1 MNSDSYPY
9 LYDIATER
17 SHLFN
22 ERSEMRVGFTQ
33 SGGISLDGDEQ
44 DPSLFRVVHAGG
56 RWYLC
61 PTDAGVSLSLNQK
74 LVAEKTLLSH
84 LAIVQA
90 DQHVL
95 VFVEHED
102 PNTTS
107 SYSANLW
114 LIGQMLD
121 ARQSPSGE
129 SPSKRTIHV
138 GETIRLPFDQILQM
152 SEAVIP
158 LEIPGAIPLPEV
170 RAIIGRDTSRADICL
185 PDVRVSRLH
194 AAIERTGPYATITD
208 LKSANRTFVNGEP
221 ITKPTVIT
229 DGTRVQ
235 IGPHTW
241 VYRGHALYPLCREN
255 VIELVARNLV
265 RRVPDRRNRGRQK
278 VILDDVS
285 LVVRPREFVCI
296 LGPSG
301 SGKTTLLSALSARVP
316 ANEGTVLL
324 NGENLYTHFDA
335 LKQTLAVVPQRDV
348 MHDVLPLKTALWYTA
363 KMRLPAD
370 MSRRDIE
377 ARIDATL
384 DTVSLVQRQ
393 FTQIRQLSGGQIKRA
408 SWANEAISNPSL
420 IFLDEVTSGLD
431 EQTDSEMMQM
441 FRRMADEGK
450 TLVCV
455 THSLSYVPDN
465 CHLVAILAEG
475 GVLAFFGPPA
485 AAMKYFGISRLGD
498 VYQVLKQRTP
508 DEWKERFQK
517 SSIYRDYVELRL
529 PEPSGNES
537 RANKRRHPLQVMT
550 MWRQFH
556 VLLRRYLAIQ
566 WADKRALAM
575 IFGQCL
581 VIAGLLVWLFGDISK
596 LNVDTE
602 VTQREEQLYEL
613 QYGNSLS
620 AMSAED
626 REFLEQDEEYI
637 RQRDKQRRE
646 LRIEA
651 ELAKRTDLSS
661 KLLFLLCISCIWFG
675 CNNAAKEIVK
685 EATIYSKERDVGLG
699 VFSYYGSKFALL
711 AIASILQASLFYW
724 LVNRFT
730 HLGGDAVGQ
739 WVLLSLAATT
749 GVAMGLAVSALA
761 TTEDLAATVVP
772 MMLIPQIILAGLI
785 APLLNYTRE
794 FSQICIPA
802 YWAFQGSLTTL
813 ESSVQERLRDAEY
826 LTLSTDWTPAWSCA
840 ALAAYILVFAG
851 VALMALR
858 VRDIRYR

>member
-1 MNSDSYPY
+1 MNGDSYPY

-17 SHLFN
+17 SHLFDG
-22 ERSEMRVGFTQ
+22 RSEIDIIF
-33 SGGISLDGDEQ
+33 
-44 DPSLFRVVHAGG
+44 DPSTGIAIASGQQDRVLFRFEQEDG
-56 RWYLC
+56 RWFLS
-61 PTDAGVSLSLNQK
+61 PAKADVSLSVNQK
-74 LVAEKTLLSH
+74 LVDGKLLLQH
-84 LAIVQA
+84 LAIIQA
-90 DQHVL
+90 DERLL

-102 PNTTS
+102 STTTS

-114 LIGQMLD
+114 LLGQMLD
-121 ARQSPSGE
+121 SPRSPGAE
-129 SPSKRTIHV
+129 SQTKQTIHV
-138 GETIRLPFDQILQM
+138 SETLRVPFDQIRRM
-152 SEAVIP
+152 ADEVVP
-158 LEIPGAIPLPEV
+158 LEIPGAIPLPDK
-170 RAIIGRDTSRADICL
+170 RAVIGRDADRADICL

-208 LKSANRTFVNGEP
+208 LKSANRTFVNGEA
-221 ITKPTVIT
+221 ITKPKVIT

-235 IGPHTW
+235 IGPYTW

-255 VIELVARNLV
+255 NVELVARNLV
-265 RRVPDRRNRGRQK
+265 RQVPDRRNRGQMK

-316 ANEGTVLL
+316 ANQGSVLL
-324 NGENLYTHFDA
+324 NGENLYAHFDA
-335 LKQTLAVVPQRDV
+335 LKQNLAVVPQRDV
-348 MHDVLPLKTALWYTA
+348 MHDALPLKTALWYTA

-370 MSRRDIE
+370 MSRHDIE

-431 EQTDSEMMQM
+431 EQTDSEMMQL

-475 GVLAFFGPPA
+475 GVLAFYGPPEA
-485 AAMKYFGISRLGD
+485 ALKYFGITRLGD
-498 VYQVLKQRTP
+498 VYQVLKQHTP
-508 DEWKERFQK
+508 AEWKERFQK
-517 SSIYRDYVELRL
+517 SSIHREYVERRL
-529 PEPSGNES
+529 PETRVSDV
-537 RANKRRHPLQVMT
+537 RATKRRRPLQLLT

-575 IFGQCL
+575 IFGQCV
-581 VIAGLLVWLFGDISK
+581 VIAGLLIWLFGDISN

-602 VTQREEQLYEL
+602 VQLREEQLYEL
-613 QYGNSLS
+613 QYGGSLS
-620 AMSAED
+620 TMSAED
-626 REFLEQDEEYI
+626 REFLEADEEYI
-637 RQRDKQRRE
+637 RQRDKQRKE

-675 CNNAAKEIVK
+675 CNNSAKEIVK
-685 EATIYSKERDVGLG
+685 EATIYGKERDAGLR
-699 VFSYYGSKFALL
+699 VFSYYGSKFVLL
-711 AIASILQASLFYW
+711 AIVSILQASLFFW

-730 HLGGDAVGQ
+730 HLGGDAIGQ
-739 WVLLSLAATT
+739 WLLLSLAATT
-749 GVAMGLAVSALA
+749 GVAMGLAISALA

-772 MMLIPQIILAGLI
+772 MLLIPQIILAGLI
-785 APLLNYTRE
+785 APLQNYTRE
-794 FSQICIPA
+794 FSEVFIPA
-802 YWAFQGSLTTL
+802 YWAFQGLLTTM
-813 ESSVQERLRDAEY
+813 ENSVQERLRDADY
-826 LTLSTDWTPAWSCA
+826 LTLSTNWTPAWGCA
-840 ALAAYILVFAG
+840 VLGVYLLVFA
-851 VALMALR
+851 AAAIAALR
-858 VRDIRYR
+858 IRD

>member
-1 MNSDSYPY
+1 MNGDSYPY

-17 SHLFN
+17 SHLFH
-22 ERSEMRVGFTQ
+22 ERSEIRVG
-33 SGGISLDGDEQ
+33 SDRSSGISLDDVEH
-44 DPSLFRVVHAGG
+44 DRLLFHITREND
-56 RWYLC
+56 RWFLS
-61 PTDAGVSLSLNQK
+61 PAAVGISLSLNQK
-74 LVAEKTLLSH
+74 QIDAKSLLGH
-84 LAIVQA
+84 LSIIQA
-90 DQHVL
+90 GERVL

-102 PNTTS
+102 TKTTS

-114 LIGQMLD
+114 LVSQLLD
-121 ARQSPSGE
+121 VPPLLGGE
-129 SPSKRTIHV
+129 QETKQTIHV
-138 GETIRLPFDQILQM
+138 GETMRVSFDQIREM
-152 SEAVIP
+152 ADSVVP
-158 LEIPGAIPLPEV
+158 LEIPGAIPLPDK
-170 RAIIGRDTSRADICL
+170 RAIIGRDAEQADICL
-185 PDVRVSRLH
+185 PDVRVSRMH

-208 LKSANRTFVNGEP
+208 LKSANHTFVNGEQ

-229 DGTRVQ
+229 DGARVQ

-241 VYRGHALYPLCREN
+241 IFRSHALYPLCREN
-255 VIELVARNLV
+255 NVELVARNLV
-265 RRVPDRRNRGRQK
+265 RQVPDRTDRGKVK

-285 LVVRPREFVCI
+285 LVIRPREFVCI

-316 ANEGTVLL
+316 ANQGSVLL
-324 NGENLYTHFDA
+324 NGENLYAHFDA
-335 LKQTLAVVPQRDV
+335 LKQNLAVVPQRDV

-370 MSRRDIE
+370 MSRQDIE
-377 ARIDATL
+377 ARIDETL

-393 FTQIRQLSGGQIKRA
+393 FTQIRQLSGGQVKRA

-455 THSLSYVPDN
+455 THSLSYVPGN

-475 GVLAFFGPPA
+475 GVLAYFGPPE
-485 AAMKYFGISRLGD
+485 AAMEYFQIERLGD

-508 DEWKERFQK
+508 REWKERFQT
-517 SSIYRDYVELRL
+517 SSIYREYVERRL
-529 PEPSGNES
+529 PERSGNEP
-537 RANKRRHPLQVMT
+537 KTVQRRRPLQVMA

-575 IFGQCL
+575 IFGQSL

-602 VTQREEQLYEL
+602 VNLREEQLYEL
-613 QYGNSLS
+613 QYGGSLS
-620 AMSAED
+620 SMSAED
-626 REFLEQDEEYI
+626 RAFLEADEEYI
-637 RQRDKQRRE
+637 RQRDKQRKE
-646 LRIEA
+646 LHTEA

-675 CNNAAKEIVK
+675 CNNSAKEIVK
-685 EATIYSKERDVGLG
+685 EATIYGKERDVGLR
-699 VFSYYGSKFALL
+699 VLSYYGSKFVLL
-711 AIASILQASLFYW
+711 AAVSILQASLFFW

-730 HLGGDAVGQ
+730 HLGGDAIGQ
-739 WVLLSLAATT
+739 WMLLSLAATT
-749 GVAMGLAVSALA
+749 GVAMGLAISALA
-761 TTEDLAATVVP
+761 NTEDLAATVVP
-772 MMLIPQIILAGLI
+772 MILIPQIILAGLI
-785 APLLNYTRE
+785 APLQNYTRE
-794 FSQICIPA
+794 FSQLCIPA
-802 YWAFQGSLTTL
+802 YWGFQGLLTTL
-813 ESSVQERLRDAEY
+813 ESSVQDRLRDAEY
-826 LTLSTDWTPAWSCA
+826 LTLAESWTPVLGCA
-840 ALAAYILVFAG
+840 ALAVYISVFAG
-851 VALMALR
+851 IALTALR
-858 VRDIRYR
+858 VRD